1 MRAQR
6 AVMGGSRPDLAAAA
20 DDQKA
25 AAEAIKTLAPGL
37 RSRPSLLGPL
47 WGAAGAAAGAV
58 AGVAPRSFADAI
70 RSEFQNKTLESLP
83 QRTAVPGSKGMIPF
97 SSGGRGRGC
106 CAAQHCGS
114 TPSDV
119 SCGST

>member
-25 AAEAIKTLAPGL
+25 AAEAVKTLAPGL

-47 WGAAGAAAGAV
+47 WAAVGAAAGVV
-58 AGVAPRSFADAI
+58 AGVAPCSFADAI
-70 RSEFQNKTLESLP
+70 RSEL
-83 QRTAVPGSKGMIPF
+83 
-97 SSGGRGRGC
+97 
-106 CAAQHCGS
+106 
-114 TPSDV
+114 
-119 SCGST
+119 